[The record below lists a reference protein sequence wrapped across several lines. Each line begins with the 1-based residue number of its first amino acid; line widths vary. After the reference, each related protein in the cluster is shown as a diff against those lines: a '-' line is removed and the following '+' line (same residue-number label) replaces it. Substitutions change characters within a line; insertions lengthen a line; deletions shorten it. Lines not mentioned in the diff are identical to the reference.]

1 MAQSLTSSAL
11 NNVQER
17 LYDLFGPD
25 TPYRSQ
31 QFTYPADTASAL
43 FKENTV
49 RTSPVLVD
57 GQCIGVDAK
66 FLNWGSSG
74 AAYTG
79 APSGDSLSCDLDGGD
94 DAAAGTKTYV
104 DNLLVR
110 ANYNVEDN
118 LCGNLFNDAPG
129 NPDGRA
135 KAATM
140 IAEGLALAMRNIREG
155 LNTTA
160 VTFLN
165 ATRSPVNIDTN
176 LPSYITFDNANDY
189 FEAADT
195 YYQDPRFLTDINFT
209 AQNNNIN
216 SFFLITGRNNFAN
229 AFTDSRYLRL
239 NDNQRNYVQFD
250 DFSMYVDPR
259 AIDSALSSSNT
270 FVVGRGS
277 YLAWNRT
284 WSTPLPFQ
292 IDEDKWEFSVRD
304 PFLMIMENGIM
315 RPVTY
320 EVVYQK
326 TCVGRDSNTRHY
338 FKHEFEVKFLGGIDE
353 APPAPNTHTNIM
365 RWTAIASV

>member
-1 MAQSLTSSAL
+1 MAQNLTSSAL

-17 LYDLFGPD
+17 LYSMFGPD
-25 TPYRSQ
+25 TPYSSQ
-31 QFTYPADTASAL
+31 QFTYPADTINAL
-43 FKENTV
+43 FRENTV
-49 RTSPVLVD
+49 RTSPVLVND
-57 GQCIGVDAK
+57 QCIGMEVK
-66 FLNWGSSG
+66 FLDWGSNG
-74 AAYTG
+74 PAYTG
-79 APSGDSLSCDLDGGD
+79 VPGSDSLACDLASGD
-94 DAAAGTKTYV
+94 DATANTKTYV
-104 DNLLVR
+104 DNILVR
-110 ANYNVEDN
+110 DNYNVDDN

-129 NPDGRA
+129 NRDKQA
-135 KAATM
+135 QAATI
-140 IAEGLALAMRNIREG
+140 IAQGLAKCMSNIREG

-165 ATRSPVNIDTN
+165 ATRSPVNLDNN
-176 LPSYITFDNANDY
+176 LPEYITFDNTNDY
-189 FEAADT
+189 YEANKT

-216 SFFLITGRNNFAN
+216 SFFLITGRKNFAN

-259 AIDSALSSSNT
+259 AIDSALSSANT

-277 YLAWNRT
+277 YVVWNRT
-284 WSTPLPFQ
+284 WSTPVPFQ

-304 PFLMIMENGIM
+304 PFLMIMENGVM

-320 EVVYQK
+320 EVVYQR
-326 TCVGRDSNTRHY
+326 TCAGRDTNTRHY
-338 FKHEFEVKFLGGIDE
+338 FNHEFEVKFLGGIDE

-365 RWTAIASV
+365 RWIAVEGV

>member
-1 MAQSLTSSAL
+1 MAQNLTSSAL

-17 LYDLFGPD
+17 LYSMFGPD
-25 TPYRSQ
+25 TPYSSQ
-31 QFTYPADTASAL
+31 QFTYPADTINAL
-43 FKENTV
+43 FRENTV
-49 RTSPVLVD
+49 RTDEVLVND
-57 GQCIGVDAK
+57 QCIGVDVK
-66 FLNWGSSG
+66 FLDWGSSG

-79 APSGDSLSCDLDGGD
+79 VPGSDSLACDLASGD
-94 DAAAGTKTYV
+94 DATANTKTYV
-104 DNLLVR
+104 DNILVR
-110 ANYNVEDN
+110 DNYNVDDN

-129 NPDGRA
+129 NRDKQA
-135 KAATM
+135 QAATI
-140 IAEGLALAMRNIREG
+140 IAQGLAKCMRNIREG

-165 ATRSPVNIDTN
+165 ATRSPVNLDNN
-176 LPSYITFDNANDY
+176 LPAYITFDNTNDY
-189 FEAADT
+189 YEANES

-216 SFFLITGRNNFAN
+216 SFFLITGRKNFAN

-259 AIDSALSSSNT
+259 AIDSALSSANT

-277 YLAWNRT
+277 YVVWNRT
-284 WSTPLPFQ
+284 WSTPVPFQ
-292 IDEDKWEFSVRD
+292 VDEDKWEFSVRD
-304 PFLMIMENGIM
+304 PFLMIMENGVM

-320 EVVYQK
+320 EVVYQR
-326 TCVGRDSNTRHY
+326 TCAGRDTNTRHY
-338 FKHEFEVKFLGGIDE
+338 FNHEFEVKFLGGIDE

-365 RWTAIASV
+365 RWIAVEGV